1 MVNIEPHIEVYDVQK
16 TKQSTYGNAGKVAL
30 VGAFPTSTFQIDI
43 FTDLDEAQNAL
54 VGEYKTPRD
63 NSVANANKDVVPTSF
78 VSFYCLEYIFN
89 STYQSRGAE
98 SVLVINTNYGAQTLA
113 TNSTN
118 QAIADALVL
127 LAEEEFDI
135 LTLAE
140 SISLAVADD
149 ETYILNPVMG
159 TLKSFVDSQFLK
171 QKPFGIITGF
181 DLTNATTALITQFK
195 SLFADKGIYKAI
207 VTPVRLN
214 GDAEALNIAQSGCW
228 HSAFTAGRA
237 VNKTETAKVYDGVIG
252 LNSKEVYPLT
262 AAVTWKNLLNNGFH
276 TTKYKNRR
284 LGTVQ
289 CLSNVTPCDY
299 DMKIERVKNY
309 MIKRLALE
317 DILGEDNNKLTRD
330 LVKALF
336 EYEKSLAI
344 RNNYLVDMEYS
355 IVSVATD
362 KIKANLKLYIPDVI
376 RVIELDVSVEISA
389 YEGE

>member
-284 LGTVQ
+284 LGTIQ

-299 DMKIERVKNY
+299 DMKTERVKNY
-309 MIKRLALE
+309 IIKRLALE

-376 RVIELDVSVEISA
+376 RVIELDVSVEIAA